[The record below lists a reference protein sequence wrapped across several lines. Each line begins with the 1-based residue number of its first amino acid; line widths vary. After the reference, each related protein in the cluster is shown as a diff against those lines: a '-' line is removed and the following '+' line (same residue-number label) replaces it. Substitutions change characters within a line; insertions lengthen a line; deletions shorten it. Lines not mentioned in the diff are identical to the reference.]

1 MNARLIAILLGLA
14 PLTLSWSQPNS
25 PIRNGIEASSVD
37 ISIFPNPSKGIFNLS
52 HNLEFK
58 SDLVIQINNSI
69 GELVYEKL
77 FNEYIG
83 DINLQFNLTEFSS
96 SIYFI
101 SVNDNISIYTKK
113 IIVE

>member
-1 MNARLIAILLGLA
+1 MIL
-14 PLTLSWSQPNS
+14 
-25 PIRNGIEASSVD
+25 AS
-37 ISIFPNPSKGIFNLS
+37 FPNPSNGIFNFK

-58 SDLVIQINNSI
+58 SDLTIQIHNSI

-83 DINLQFNLTEFSS
+83 EINLQFNLTEFSS

-101 SVNDNISIYTKK
+101 SVNDNISIYNRKL
-113 IIVE
+113 IVE